1 MKLSAETIIEH
12 ITSAEAISVIKN
24 KALTLSEGYDNNIK
38 IIIDANGKEGFVKLN
53 ITEYNL

>member
-12 ITSAEAISVIKN
+12 ITSAEAISVIKD
-24 KALTLSEGYDNNIK
+24 KALTLSQGYDNNITLILDVDK
-38 IIIDANGKEGFVKLN
+38 GGSVKLK

>member
-12 ITSAEAISVIKN
+12 ITSSEAIETLKA

-38 IIIDANGKEGFVKLN
+38 IVIDASKEGHVVLN

>member
-12 ITSAEAISVIKN
+12 ITSSEAIETLKA

-38 IIIDANGKEGFVKLN
+38 IVIDASKGGHVVLN